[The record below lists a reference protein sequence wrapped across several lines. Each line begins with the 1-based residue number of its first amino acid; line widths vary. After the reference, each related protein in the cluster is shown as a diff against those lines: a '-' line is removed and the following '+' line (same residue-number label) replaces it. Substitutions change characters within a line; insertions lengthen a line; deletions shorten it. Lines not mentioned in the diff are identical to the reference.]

1 MSEQPE
7 RHTLL
12 DLLDGA
18 GSGLVGI
25 GLIVMTAFPLAL
37 PFILLLAIV
46 AIPAIV
52 GGLAASVFVVPAALL
67 WRRLAAGPRGRTPTR
82 TRRCLSDGPGQ
93 PAGIALR
100 AAPIPC
106 DGTRLIREHDRQ
118 QATTPR
124 AADPRRLTTNVQ
136 LCLGCERG

>member
-67 WRRLAAGPRGRTPTR
+67 WRRLARRRAQRAHTYEYEEVPERWTR
-82 TRRCLSDGPGQ
+82 
-93 PAGIALR
+93 
-100 AAPIPC
+100 
-106 DGTRLIREHDRQ
+106 
-118 QATTPR
+118 ATGWHSASSST
-124 AADPRRLTTNVQ
+124 DPV
-136 LCLGCERG
+136 